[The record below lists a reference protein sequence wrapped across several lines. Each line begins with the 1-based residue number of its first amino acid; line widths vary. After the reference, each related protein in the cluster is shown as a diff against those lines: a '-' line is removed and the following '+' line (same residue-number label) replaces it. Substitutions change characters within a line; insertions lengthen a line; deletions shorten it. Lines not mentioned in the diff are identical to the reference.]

1 MLRLLLVFLLI
12 SSVSFAQKKKE
23 EKKTK
28 IELPTKQIIRD
39 GNEFYNKADFAEAE
53 NQYSKALELNPN
65 YEKANYNL
73 GNAKY
78 QQGKFEE
85 AIPQYDLVTKTTED
99 KIVKAENFHNIG
111 NAMMKQKQYDKAVE
125 AYKNA
130 LRNNPN
136 DDETRYNLALA
147 QKLMKKDAD
156 NKEKDKN
163 NKDKNNDKDKEK
175 KDQKENDKDN
185 KNDQNK
191 DKKKEE
197 GDKGD
202 KDKDKKGDNKE
213 DPNKDK
219 QGESDKKKKQPQPQ
233 KNQLSKQQ
241 IQQLL
246 EAMNNE
252 ENKTQKKVNA
262 KKAKGRKIKQEK
274 DW

>member
-1 MLRLLLVFLLI
+1 MKKLFLVFTLI
-12 SSVSFAQKKKE
+12 SLVSFAQKKQE
-23 EKKTK
+23 EKKVK
-28 IELPTKQIIRD
+28 IELPTKQVLRA
-39 GNEFYNKADFAEAE
+39 GNASYKQNDFFTAEK
-53 NQYSKALELNPN
+53 NYRKALELNPN
-65 YEKANYNL
+65 YDKANYNL
-73 GNAKY
+73 GNSVYHQKKY
-78 QQGKFEE
+78 AE
-85 AIPQYDLVTKTTED
+85 AVPMYDLAAKTTKD
-99 KIVKAENFHNIG
+99 KVFKAENYHNIG
-111 NAMMKQKQYDKAVE
+111 NAMMKQKKYAEAIK

-147 QKLMKKDAD
+147 QKMLKNQAD
-156 NKEKDKN
+156 NKKDDKN
-163 NKDKNNDKDKEK
+163 NKDKNDKNDKNKDDKKKKK
-175 KDQKENDKDN
+175 KDEKDN
-185 KNDQNK
+185 KKNK
-191 DKKKEE
+191 DE
-197 GDKGD
+197 GDGD

-219 QGESDKKKKQPQPQ
+219 KGESDKKKKQPQQPQ

-241 IQQLL
+241 IKQLL